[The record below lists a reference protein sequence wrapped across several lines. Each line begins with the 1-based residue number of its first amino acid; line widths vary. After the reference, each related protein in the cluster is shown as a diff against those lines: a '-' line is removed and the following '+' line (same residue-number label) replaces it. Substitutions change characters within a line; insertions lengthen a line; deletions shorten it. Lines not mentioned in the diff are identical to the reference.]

1 MFARTGVTVKVKNIS
16 KYFNEKILRRGYDY
30 FSGGKVKAIYKSS
43 NIYEA
48 LVKWTLRINDNVPA
62 GYYSKGDASEVK
74 MYFTS
79 YSFLICNILD
89 IEYFALENSK
99 KNK

>member
-1 MFARTGVTVKVKNIS
+1 MEVKNLN
-16 KYFNEKILRRGYDY
+16 KYFDEKILGRGYDY
-30 FSGGKVKAIYKSS
+30 FSSGKVKVIYKSS

-48 LVKWTLRINDNVPA
+48 LVKEILRINDNVPV

-79 YSFLICNILD
+79 YSFLICNIFD
-89 IEYFALENSK
+89 IEYLVLENSK
-99 KNK
+99 KTK

>member
-1 MFARTGVTVKVKNIS
+1 MKVKNLS

-30 FSGGKVKAIYKSS
+30 FSSGKVKAIYKSS

-48 LVKWTLRINDNVPA
+48 LVKETLRINENIAA
-62 GYYSKGDASEVK
+62 GYYSKSDASEVK
-74 MYFTS
+74 IYFTS

-89 IEYFALENSK
+89 IEYFVLENSK
-99 KNK
+99 KTK

>member
-1 MFARTGVTVKVKNIS
+1 MFARTGVTVKVKNLS

-48 LVKWTLRINDNVPA
+48 LVK
-62 GYYSKGDASEVK
+62 
-74 MYFTS
+74 
-79 YSFLICNILD
+79 
-89 IEYFALENSK
+89 
-99 KNK
+99 

>member
-16 KYFNEKILRRGYDY
+16 KYFNEKILRRGYYY
-30 FSGGKVKAIYKSS
+30 FISGKVKAIYKSS

-48 LVKWTLRINDNVPA
+48 LVKGTLRINDNVPT
-62 GYYSKGDASEVK
+62 GYYSKGDASKVK

>member
-1 MFARTGVTVKVKNIS
+1 MFARTGVTVKVKNLS
-16 KYFNEKILRRGYDY
+16 KYFNKKILRRGYNH
-30 FSGGKVKAIYKSS
+30 FSSGKVKAIYKSN

-48 LVKWTLRINDNVPA
+48 LVKGTLRINENVA
-62 GYYSKGDASEVK
+62 AEYYSKGYASEVK

-89 IEYFALENSK
+89 IEYFALKNSK
-99 KNK
+99 KTK

>member
-1 MFARTGVTVKVKNIS
+1 MEVKNLN
-16 KYFNEKILRRGYDY
+16 KYFSEKILRRGYDY
-30 FSGGKVKAIYKSS
+30 FYDDKVKAIYKSS
-43 NIYEA
+43 NIYDA
-48 LVKWTLRINDNVPA
+48 LVKGTLRIKDNVPA
-62 GYYSKGDASEVK
+62 GYYFKGDASEVK

-99 KNK
+99 KTK